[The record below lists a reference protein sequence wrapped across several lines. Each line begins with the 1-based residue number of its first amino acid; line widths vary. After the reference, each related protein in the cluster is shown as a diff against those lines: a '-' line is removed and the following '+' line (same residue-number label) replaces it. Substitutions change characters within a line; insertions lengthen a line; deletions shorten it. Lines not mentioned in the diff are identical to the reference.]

1 MCIAVIVTTVAIVA
15 AALAPP
21 PASAAPGELVW
32 MQSWDPKGDFLF
44 FDTMDLVRGPGGD
57 LWIGSSARASSGGSS
72 QRRPV
77 VARFSQAG
85 AKRWGA
91 VLSGGVD
98 FFYYA
103 GMAVDRGGN
112 TVVAARCF
120 AASPREKWLV
130 TKLSPS
136 GKRLWT
142 STRMSPVVGSG
153 PGSAWP
159 AGVAVDS
166 KSNIYVVGTIER
178 AGTGRDVALSKYTP
192 TGVLKWTR
200 YIIGFED
207 SDDRG
212 VAVAIDGSDRVYV
225 TGTVGSFFAGTDVML
240 ARYTTAGAQA
250 WKRVWDGVGKDDSA
264 ADLAA
269 SAYGVSV
276 AGASTSAAGELRG
289 LVLTV
294 PLTMLEGVPPYV
306 KMTTI
311 PGWNVNWSSVAMNAA
326 GDIAVGCA
334 IDTEL
339 PTDCFAYARYQATVP
354 DAFAYRPSSFG
365 STSCGDVWIGPDG
378 TLLAVGSW
386 ASETTGQDL
395 FIVSDFVS
403 VPDWQTILGLKS
415 PQTPMALAVTNSAIF
430 VAGAGYGDIEL
441 WRYGR

>member
-1 MCIAVIVTTVAIVA
+1 VLGGSLVAVILVA
-15 AALAPP
+15 AAWMAPP
-21 PASAAPGELVW
+21 AAAAPGELLW
-32 MQSWDPKGDFLF
+32 MQSWDPKGDFLY

-57 LWIGSSARASSGGSS
+57 LWIGSSARASSGGSN

-85 AKRWGA
+85 AKRWVA

-112 TVVAARCF
+112 AVVAARCF

-142 STRMSPVVGSG
+142 STRMSPVVHSA
-153 PGSAWP
+153 PGGAMP

-166 KSNIYVVGTIER
+166 KSNIYVAGTIER
-178 AGTGRDVALSKYTP
+178 AVTGRDVALCKYTP
-192 TGVLKWTR
+192 AGVLKWTR
-200 YIIGFED
+200 YIDGFEG

-212 VAVAIDGSDRVYV
+212 VAVAVDGADRVYV

-240 ARYTTAGAQA
+240 ARYSTAGAQV
-250 WKRVWDGVGKDDSA
+250 WKRVWDGDGKDDSVG
-264 ADLAA
+264 DLAV

-276 AGASTSAAGELRG
+276 AGASASPAGELRG
-289 LVLTV
+289 VVLTV
-294 PLTMLEGVPPYV
+294 PLTMAEGVPPYV

-334 IDTEL
+334 VDTE
-339 PTDCFAYARYQATVP
+339 TVNTCFAYARYQAAVP
-354 DAFAYRPSSFG
+354 DVFAYRPSSFG
-365 STSCGDVWIGPDG
+365 STSCNDVWIGPDA
-378 TLLAVGSW
+378 TLLATGTW
-386 ASETTGQDL
+386 RSETTGEDL

-403 VPDWQTILGLKS
+403 TPDWGTILGLNSAQK
-415 PQTPMALAVTNSAIF
+415 PRALAVTNSAIY
-430 VAGAGYGDIEL
+430 VAGAGYGDIVL